1 MAKGSA
7 SRPSAHEPGR
17 GQSIWQQHF
26 GAGLVKTSEDF
37 GAQGERP
44 SHPELLDWLAT
55 EFMRSKWNIKH
66 LHRLI
71 VTSATYRQNSVTTP
85 KHQETDPTNRLLA
98 RFPRQRL
105 EAEAIRDAALSI
117 GGLLK
122 AQLGGPSV
130 FPYQPSGLWEQVAF
144 EGTRTWEQNLSQGA
158 DNYRRGLYVYWRR
171 SVPYASFVTFD
182 APPRETCTVKRPR
195 TNTVAGAGVDGRSV
209 YVEAARSWDSASCKG
224 RQLGGGPRAIRLPGL
239 PWPESER
246 NGTGTHHPGVRGR
259 AEHFLKH
266 RADANQLVHIGAN
279 PPPTNIDV
287 IELAAWT
294 MIGQVLLNLD
304 ETITKG

>member
-195 TNTVAGAGVDGRSV
+195 TNTPLQALVLMDDPSMSRRRAAGTAHPAKGGSSVADRVRYAFRSALAGIRAKWNWDASPRRS
-209 YVEAARSWDSASCKG
+209 RPS
-224 RQLGGGPRAIRLPGL
+224 
-239 PWPESER
+239 
-246 NGTGTHHPGVRGR
+246 
-259 AEHFLKH
+259 
-266 RADANQLVHIGAN
+266 
-279 PPPTNIDV
+279 
-287 IELAAWT
+287 
-294 MIGQVLLNLD
+294 
-304 ETITKG
+304 